1 MFVSP
6 ESSPGRNFYPRPP
19 RGGRPATALH
29 RGKAAVFLSTPS
41 ARRATF
47 WRFRNGLCDEISIHA
62 LREEGDAVGK
72 DLYLCAFKFLST
84 PSARRATYK
93 RTELEPSMDI
103 SIHAL
108 REEGDREGQRTQNT
122 VGLIS
127 IHALREEGDAG
138 WRYGCSPAD
147 ISIHALREEGDICR
161 FGASSERPISIH
173 ALREEGDH
181 GDATAA
187 RHLDISIHALR
198 EEGDGYLTER
208 NPQKRNFYPRPPRGG
223 RRTALRASSGYSI
236 FLSTPS
242 ARRAT

>member
-1 MFVSP
+1 MTILICIP
-6 ESSPGRNFYPRPP
+6 CLMT
-19 RGGRPATALH
+19 GGTEIPSLSQAWI
-29 RGKAAVFLSTPS
+29 FLSTPS
-41 ARRATF
+41 ARRAT
-47 WRFRNGLCDEISIHA
+47 A
-62 LREEGDAVGK
+62 DAKEV
-72 DLYLCAFKFLST
+72 
-84 PSARRATYK
+84 RAI
-93 RTELEPSMDI
+93 LNI

-198 EEGDGYLTER
+198 EEGDLIGKPYIV
-208 NPQKRNFYPRPPRGG
+208 QHI
-223 RRTALRASSGYSI
+223 I

-242 ARRAT
+242 ARRATGESAAVGIPGRFLSTPSARRATAI